1 MIFEEFGKCDQ
12 TLYRGFDTSSHDQ
25 SKLKT
30 KEETNKNRKTLCGDH
45 DYQFVLTS
53 Q

>member
-1 MIFEEFGKCDQ
+1 MIFEGFGKCDQ

-30 KEETNKNRKTLCGDH
+30 KEETEIKIAKL
-45 DYQFVLTS
+45 YVEIMITS
-53 Q
+53 LF